1 MMGKNNTVKEI
12 INVRVNGHL
21 DNWLSC
27 EVSKYYDAGSLH
39 KNSKIYVDDI
49 NEQAMV
55 LKVINKR
62 TEVKGR
68 MDLIT
73 LDVEVEEQEDDFDLF
88 M

>member
-1 MMGKNNTVKEI
+1 MMRKNNTVKEI
-12 INVRVNGHL
+12 INVKVNGRV
-21 DNWLSC
+21 DTWLSR
-27 EVSKYYDAGSLH
+27 EVSKYYTAGELH

-55 LKVINKR
+55 LKVTNKR

-73 LDVEVEEQEDDFDLF
+73 LDVVVEEQDDDFDLF